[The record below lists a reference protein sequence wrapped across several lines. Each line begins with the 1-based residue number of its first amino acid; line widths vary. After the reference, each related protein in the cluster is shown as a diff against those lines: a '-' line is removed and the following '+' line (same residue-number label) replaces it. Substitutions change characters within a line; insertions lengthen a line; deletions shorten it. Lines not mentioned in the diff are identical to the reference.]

1 MIKVFDKQIALI
13 NIQSFSDG
21 LQICFIFLKLRIL
34 IIPLTKQYNLR
45 NKILNKPSR
54 FNVNDH

>member
-21 LQICFIFLKLRIL
+21 LQIYFIFLKLIIL
-34 IIPLTKQYNLR
+34 IIPLTKQNNLQ
-45 NKILNKPSR
+45 NKILNKTIKIQCK
-54 FNVNDH
+54 

>member
-21 LQICFIFLKLRIL
+21 LQICFIFLKLIML
-34 IIPLTKQYNLR
+34 IIPLTKQYNLQ
-45 NKILNKPSR
+45 NKILNKTIKIQCK
-54 FNVNDH
+54 

>member
-13 NIQSFSDG
+13 NIHSFSDG

-34 IIPLTKQYNLR
+34 IIPLTKKYNLQ
-45 NKILNKPSR
+45 NKILNKTIKIQCK
-54 FNVNDH
+54 

>member
-21 LQICFIFLKLRIL
+21 FQICFIFLKLIIL
-34 IIPLTKQYNLR
+34 IIPLTKQYNLQ
-45 NKILNKPSR
+45 NKILNKTIKIQCK
-54 FNVNDH
+54 

>member
-21 LQICFIFLKLRIL
+21 LQIYFIFLKLIIL
-34 IIPLTKQYNLR
+34 IIPLTKQYNLQ
-45 NKILNKPSR
+45 NKILNKTIKIQCK
-54 FNVNDH
+54 